1 MNLRSFWYTP
11 YIDLS
16 AGGGGVQKGDR
27 KIFDIIFFFYLPR
40 QSTQHGNESL
50 KLTQYKLI
58 ILVQAFLFG
67 GSAKAEIEL
76 LGVENRK
83 TVEVNTEKGTQK
95 LYLYVGNEPVKGKVH
110 VKLTKEGKKVE
121 HQGMRVDFIG
131 HIGKPYP
138 KY

>member
-1 MNLRSFWYTP
+1 M
-11 YIDLS
+11 
-16 AGGGGVQKGDR
+16 
-27 KIFDIIFFFYLPR
+27 
-40 QSTQHGNESL
+40 
-50 KLTQYKLI
+50 
-58 ILVQAFLFG
+58 FG

-95 LYLYVGNEPVKGKVH
+95 LYLYVGNEPVKGRVN
-110 VKLTKEGKKVE
+110 VKLTKEGKKVD

-131 HIGKPYP
+131 QIGKQSP